1 MNPQERIAILER
13 LLERV
18 KGKGSRASSAGAAA
32 AGPASAVMPAAARAE
47 SPLAPPTVASAP
59 PASAASPAPPPVA
72 SAPPAAAASPA
83 PPPVAS
89 APPAAPS
96 VPAAAPSP
104 PAPAYTS
111 LAAHRPPSEPASGE
125 WATAAVAPSVPDTY
139 SMEPEGEFGASDEA
153 VQELELTDEEL
164 VDITVEEGDVDV
176 PPAVAARAPSSADVE
191 IDMEEEEEEEAPASS
206 RRARVAGSMDE
217 ALTGAAEQLDPDPER
232 EVPLKTPPPES
243 GPQAALPLPPGL
255 EQPPL
260 PGEYDS
266 GVHPAEEVKVDAP
279 AAGPTHAQL
288 GQTID
293 LEEPHGPNLEL
304 DMRSRVPAA
313 EPAQDELEAALPDAS
328 VERMRPAPSALP
340 PQELP
345 KPERTERVQ
354 AHSDVA
360 PASFSRAAKPFAPST
375 FVELLDASLALRPE

>member
-1 MNPQERIAILER
+1 MNTQERIAILER

-18 KGKGSRASSAGAAA
+18 KGKGSRASSAGAAVRE
-32 AGPASAVMPAAARAE
+32 PASAVVPAAARAE
-47 SPLAPPTVASAP
+47 SPAAPPTVASAP
-59 PASAASPAPPPVA
+59 PPAAAAPPAPPP
-72 SAPPAAAASPA
+72 AAVASPA

-96 VPAAAPSP
+96 VPAVAPSAP
-104 PAPAYTS
+104 APAPAYTS
-111 LAAHRPPSEPASGE
+111 VAAHRPPSEPASGE
-125 WATAAVAPSVPDTY
+125 WATAPVASSVPDTY
-139 SMEPEGEFGASDEA
+139 PIEPEGEFGAGEDGL
-153 VQELELTDEEL
+153 QELELSDEEI
-164 VDITVEEGDVDV
+164 VDITVEEGDGEA

-191 IDMEEEEEEEAPASS
+191 IDIEEEEEEEAPVSS

-217 ALTGAAEQLDPDPER
+217 ALTGAAEQLEPEPER

-243 GPQAALPLPPGL
+243 GPQAALPLPPGI

-266 GVHPAEEVKVDAP
+266 GVHPAEEVKVDVP
-279 AAGPTHAQL
+279 AVGPTHAQL

-293 LEEPHGPNLEL
+293 LEEPHGPDLEL
-304 DMRSRVPAA
+304 DMRSRAPAA

-328 VERMRPAPSALP
+328 VERMRPAPSSLP

-345 KPERTERVQ
+345 EPERTERVQ

-360 PASFSRAAKPFAPST
+360 PASFARAAKPFAPST
-375 FVELLDASLALRPE
+375 FVELLDASLALRPD